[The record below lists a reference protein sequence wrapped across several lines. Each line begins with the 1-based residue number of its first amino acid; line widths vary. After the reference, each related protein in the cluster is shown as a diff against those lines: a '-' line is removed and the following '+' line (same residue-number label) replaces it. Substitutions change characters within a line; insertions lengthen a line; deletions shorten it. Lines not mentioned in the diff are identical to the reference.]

1 MSAGRKTTPARMHT
15 LADPVNPPRTPG
27 KDKAASP
34 HSGAVRP
41 ELEGSPASNH
51 AALRLWLR
59 LLTCHSLVET
69 QLRNQLR
76 TRFETTL
83 PRFDLMAQLERH
95 PEGLKMRDLS
105 RLLMV
110 SGGNVTGVTD
120 RLVEEGLIE
129 RRDDPRDRR
138 AYTVCLTDKGK
149 SQFAEMAVLH
159 EQWVIALFDGLSD
172 EEQGQ
177 LANLLGKLKRHLGK
191 SSGR

>member
-1 MSAGRKTTPARMHT
+1 M
-15 LADPVNPPRTPG
+15 NPPRTPG
-27 KDKAASP
+27 KRKAASP
-34 HSGAVRP
+34 HSGTVRP
-41 ELEGSPASNH
+41 EQEGASAGNH

-110 SGGNVTGVTD
+110 SGGNVTGITD

-129 RRDDPRDRR
+129 RRDAPRDRR

-149 SQFAEMAVLH
+149 AQFAEMAALH
-159 EQWVIALFDGLSD
+159 EQWVIALFDGLSG

-177 LANLLGKLKRHLGK
+177 LANLLGKLKRHLGE

>member
-1 MSAGRKTTPARMHT
+1 MAGTHA
-15 LADPVNPPRTPG
+15 LADIVNAPRTPR
-27 KDKAASP
+27 KSTPEPSQARAKAA
-34 HSGAVRP
+34 RP
-41 ELEGSPASNH
+41 DAETPPAGDH

-129 RRDDPRDRR
+129 RRDNPRDRR
-138 AYTVCLTDKGK
+138 AYTVRLTPKGQA
-149 SQFAEMAVLH
+149 QFAEMAALH
-159 EQWVIALFDGLSD
+159 EQWVIALFDGLTH

-177 LANLLGKLKRHLGK
+177 LADLLGKLKRHLGEPAE
-191 SSGR
+191 R

>member
-1 MSAGRKTTPARMHT
+1 MVNAPRNRRK
-15 LADPVNPPRTPG
+15 G
-27 KDKAASP
+27 KTEP
-34 HSGAVRP
+34 QHGGAVRP
-41 ELEGSPASNH
+41 DSKPPSAGNH
-51 AALRLWLR
+51 GALRVWLR
-59 LLTCHSLVET
+59 LLTCHSLIET
-69 QLRNQLR
+69 ELRSQLR

-95 PEGLKMRDLS
+95 PQGLKMRDLS

-110 SGGNVTGVTD
+110 SGGNVTGITD

-149 SQFAEMAVLH
+149 TQFAEMAALH
-159 EQWVIALFDGLSD
+159 EQWVIALFDGLSG

-177 LANLLGKLKRHLGK
+177 LANLLGKLKRHLGE
-191 SSGR
+191 SPGR